1 LIRLTADE
9 NFNNRIVR
17 GLQRRLPD
25 VDVLRVQDSE
35 IAGADDPTLL
45 EWCAVENRVLLTHD
59 FETIPG
65 FVRERFAAGSRI
77 AGVILAS
84 SSLPIGDVIED
95 PLVILMCSQDDEF
108 ENRLVFL
115 PL

>member
-1 LIRLTADE
+1 LIRLAADE
-9 NFNNRIVR
+9 NFNSRIVR

-35 IAGADDPTLL
+35 IAGADDPVVL
-45 EWCAVENRVLLTHD
+45 EWCAVENRILLTHD

-65 FVRERFAAGSRI
+65 FVSERFAAGLRV

-84 SSLPIGDVIED
+84 ASLPIGDVIED
-95 PLVILMCSQDDEF
+95 LMVVLTCSQDDEF

>member
-1 LIRLTADE
+1 MIRLAADE

-17 GLQRRLPD
+17 GLQRRLPN

-35 IAGADDPTLL
+35 IAGADDPAVL
-45 EWCAVENRVLLTHD
+45 EWCAVEHRVLLTHD

-65 FVRERFAAGSRI
+65 FVAERFAAGLGVS
-77 AGVILAS
+77 GVILAS
-84 SSLPIGDVIED
+84 ASLPIGDVIED
-95 PLVILMCSQDDEF
+95 LMVVLTCSQDDEF